1 MVKYSLI
8 DYYYFERLEGS
19 DLLKRLFVLLCAFLI
34 LLTALSP
41 AAAAAEAT
49 ASKREET
56 PLILISGFMCSKLF
70 TDFGT
75 DVQTQVWGLNA
86 GEIAAQIRK
95 DAGNFVPALFG
106 LLGGNAER
114 FGAVVGDGA
123 TRVMEKLKCT
133 PQGVSVYPVTHYPNT
148 PATSS
153 LAYMQTHDDGAYLY
167 EKNFC
172 EYISEKTD
180 PNRVFCYQY
189 DSRLDAVTLAEE
201 LKDFIDAVRAATG
214 SRQVRLFA
222 LSYGGLIVSTY
233 LTYHGAENAV
243 ERVVMSVP
251 ALGGTDIPARIL
263 RGDIALAKES
273 LIMFVGTALGGES
286 NYARLLES
294 DRAGWIDRF
303 AQALSGGLREIARNW
318 GSVWSLSANS
328 DYAALK
334 AEFLDPAES
343 GALIARL
350 DRIHNEVMPHLRE
363 TFAACRARGTQISIL
378 CGTGSPLVTGGP
390 LNGDMI
396 LPASGVSGAKTA
408 PLGKRFADGYVPDG
422 AGCSDPAHCHVSP
435 SMEIDASCAYLPE
448 NTWFINGH
456 YHGQY
461 FYEDYTRS
469 LVTKLL
475 LTDELRDVH
484 SDPAYPQ
491 FETSSHPYRT
501 LHVAF
506 DESPSGYVSDA
517 DRALEIRSLTED
529 CYIRILSVVAQDL
542 PLTFDVSGSGLLAPG
557 ETVRLPF
564 SGALPQVAGKCA
576 QLTVNYLKLGS
587 PHPLCTCTVNVTV
600 QNGAPLPAAGGLVPL
615 EQDSGF
621 RRAVPE
627 FLYRAVERCALR
639 QSVECIY
646 DTVRSFFD

>member
-1 MVKYSLI
+1 MK
-8 DYYYFERLEGS
+8 GC
-19 DLLKRLFVLLCAFLI
+19 DLLKRLFAILCTFLL
-34 LLTALSP
+34 LLSALLP
-41 AAAAAEAT
+41 VGAAAQPDP
-49 ASKREET
+49 

-75 DVQTQVWGLNA
+75 DAQQQVWGLDA
-86 GEIAAQIRK
+86 GEIAAQIK
-95 DAGNFVPALFG
+95 ADAGAFVPALFG
-106 LLGGNAER
+106 LLAGDVER
-114 FGAVVGDGA
+114 FGTVVGNGA
-123 TRVMEKLKCT
+123 IRVMEKLKCT
-133 PQGVSVYPVTHYPNT
+133 PQGTSLYPVTHYPNT

-153 LAYMQTHDDGAYLY
+153 LAYMRTHDDGMYLY

-172 EYISEKTD
+172 DYISEQTD

-214 SRQVRLFA
+214 SPQVKLFA

-233 LTYHGAENAV
+233 LTYYGEENAV

-263 RGDIALAKES
+263 HGDITLAKES
-273 LIMFVGTALGGES
+273 LMMFIGTALNSES
-286 NYARLLES
+286 NYARLLETE
-294 DRAGWIDRF
+294 RATWIDRF

-318 GSVWSLSANS
+318 GSVWSLCSNS

-343 GALIARL
+343 GGMIARL
-350 DRIHNEVMPHLRE
+350 DRIHNEVMPHLRA
-363 TFAACRARGTQISIL
+363 TFAACQARGTQISIL
-378 CGTGSPLVTGGP
+378 CGTGSPLVTGGE

-396 LPASGVSGAKTA
+396 LPAAGVSGAKTA
-408 PLGKRFADGYVPDG
+408 PLGQRFADGYVPDG
-422 AGCSDPAHCHVSP
+422 AGCSDPSHCHVSP

-448 NTWFINGH
+448 NTWFIDGH

-461 FYEDYTRS
+461 FYENYTRS

-475 LTDELRDVH
+475 LTDAIRDVH

-491 FETSSHPYRT
+491 FEASSHPYRT
-501 LHVAF
+501 MHVAF
-506 DESPSGYVSDA
+506 DSSPNGFVSDA
-517 DRALEIRSLTED
+517 DQALEIRNLSED

-542 PLTFDVSGSGLLAPG
+542 PLTFDVGGSGLLAPG

-564 SGALPQVAGKCA
+564 SGALPQVSARCT

-600 QNGAPLPAAGGLVPL
+600 QNGPPLPASEELVPAA
-615 EQDSGF
+615 QDSSF

-627 FLYRAVERCALR
+627 SLYRAVEKCSMR

-646 DTVRSFFD
+646 DTVRSLFR

>member
-1 MVKYSLI
+1 M
-8 DYYYFERLEGS
+8 
-19 DLLKRLFVLLCAFLI
+19 KRLFIILCALLI
-34 LLTALSP
+34 LCTALAP
-41 AAAAAEAT
+41 AGAAAEAS
-49 ASKREET
+49 AQPEP

-70 TDFGT
+70 TEFGT
-75 DVQTQVWGLNA
+75 DAQKQVWGLNA
-86 GEIAAQIRK
+86 GEIAAQIRE
-95 DAGNFVPALFG
+95 DAGTFVPALFG

-114 FGAVVGDGA
+114 FGTVVGNGA
-123 TRVMEKLKCT
+123 VRVMEQLKCT
-133 PQGVSVYPVTHYPNT
+133 PQGDSVYPVTHYPNT
-148 PATSS
+148 PETSS
-153 LAYMQTHDDGAYLY
+153 LAYMRSHDDGAYLY

-201 LKDFIDAVRAATG
+201 LKDFIDAVRAATD
-214 SRQVRLFA
+214 SPQVRLFA

-273 LIMFVGTALGGES
+273 LLMFIGTALNTES
-286 NYARLLES
+286 NYARLLET
-294 DRAGWIDRF
+294 DRADWIDRF
-303 AQALSGGLREIARNW
+303 AQELSGGLREIARNW
-318 GSVWSLSANS
+318 GSVWSLCSNS

-343 GALIARL
+343 GALITRL

-363 TFAACRARGTQISIL
+363 TFSACQARGTQISIL
-378 CGTGSPLVTGGP
+378 CGTGSPLVTGGE

-396 LPASGVSGAKTA
+396 LPAAGVSGAKTA
-408 PLGKRFADGYVPDG
+408 PLGQRFADGYVADG
-422 AGCSDPAHCHVSP
+422 ACCDDPTHCHVSP

-475 LTDELRDVH
+475 LTDEIKDVR

-491 FETSSHPYRT
+491 FEASSHSYRT

-506 DESPSGYVSDA
+506 DDSPAGYVSAA
-517 DRALEIRSLTED
+517 DSALEIRNLSED
-529 CYIRILSVVAQDL
+529 CYLRILSVVAQEL
-542 PLTFDVSGSGLLAPG
+542 PLTFDVGGSGLLAPG
-557 ETVRLPF
+557 ETVRLSF
-564 SGALPQVAGKCA
+564 SGDLPQVSAKCT

-587 PHPLCTCTVNVTV
+587 PHPLCTCTINVTV
-600 QNGAPLPAAGGLVPL
+600 QNGPPLPAAGGLVPL
-615 EQDSGF
+615 EEDSSF

-627 FLYRAVERCALR
+627 FLYRAVERCSLR
-639 QSVECIY
+639 QSAECIY
-646 DTVRSFFD
+646 DTLRSLFD